1 VTNPSALAPIT
12 VVATPVMIAVMSP
25 VPMMVSFI
33 ATPVISATMPITIA
47 MMAIIVVGE
56 VAVMKI
62 QQQVVEPHM
71 GRFVGLRRHGYD
83 EGSGE
88 QGAQ

>member
-1 VTNPSALAPIT
+1 MT
-12 VVATPVMIAVMSP
+12 
-25 VPMMVSFI
+25 
-33 ATPVISATMPITIA
+33 
-47 MMAIIVVGE
+47 IIVVGE